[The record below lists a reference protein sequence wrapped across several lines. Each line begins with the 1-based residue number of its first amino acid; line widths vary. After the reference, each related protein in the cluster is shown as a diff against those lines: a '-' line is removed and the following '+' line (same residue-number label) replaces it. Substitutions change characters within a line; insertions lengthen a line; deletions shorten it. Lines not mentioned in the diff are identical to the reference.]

1 MKKVLIALSAVAIM
15 MLLMACGEAEVSSSG
30 TGGDTGGTEATAEE
44 KTEFQVGEAINV
56 DDSVMTVVSGQQF
69 TPSNEFDKPS
79 DGKVYYIVNIKIE
92 NNGTEPLDYNEF
104 NYKIQD
110 VNGVQT
116 DAAFLGSDVPN
127 KMNSGSLAPGGKL
140 DANVVFEVPAD
151 MASLKLVMEPN
162 FFSTQ
167 QVTIVMTP

>member
-1 MKKVLIALSAVAIM
+1 MKKVMIVLLAVGLM
-15 MLLMACGEAEVSSSG
+15 MSVAGCDATVSSGGATGDSG
-30 TGGDTGGTEATAEE
+30 SSGAAAEE

-92 NNGTEPLDYNEF
+92 NNGSEPLDYNEF

-140 DANVVFEVPAD
+140 DANIVFEVPAD
-151 MASLKLVMEPN
+151 MAGLKLVMEPN